1 MTSFTEAVAAGA
13 GVAEDEARRAMLRL
27 GIEAQPQPSS
37 PGSLQV
43 TRLAFTGTKRLQGQ
57 AEEAVDFVWD
67 FEPGVTAISSEA
79 NLVGKSSILWLIRW
93 GLVGSRPS
101 DLTPEVL
108 SWIDHVTLHGA
119 VAGQQFVVEWQH
131 DGPEISGSLT
141 VANRAAVIFTS
152 HTAFEESMSALM
164 LGGLNLRAMP
174 SWQKLPGGE
183 GDEGVHAQHGWAAQ
197 FHALLIRGD
206 KVGVLLG
213 EHTADGQAQMLLQ
226 IFLGLP
232 WAYTHRAASTALKAQ
247 RYQLQGAARRA
258 KADTEARA
266 ASMGPI
272 RDRLKEI
279 DSELAALDRA
289 AAAIAPE
296 EADRRGQAY
305 ASATTRV
312 SQTLELLAEAQR
324 AVAILRTEADEA
336 VKRMR
341 AAHEDAVIVPLIGRV
356 QPVAC
361 PRCSTGF
368 ALERLSVEIERH
380 QCSVCDEPLP
390 VPADVAAITAA
401 ATATASTAAAA
412 LAAAEQRDAELS
424 EQHHVARGDL
434 VSARAAIDEIGRS
447 APQAAQRRALE
458 IERATLRGRAQ
469 QANASGGAVEPTPS
483 IEQRVADAAVKEAE
497 RRRKDAS
504 VELLRELGSEI
515 VTVAKS
521 FGLVN
526 LEEARPDLGA
536 HLGLTIAGNATKFG
550 DRTPGE
556 KLRLK
561 IALVVALLRVAER
574 LHVGR
579 HPGLVMIDSP
589 GGEEMVDDNV
599 ASVLSEMQALCTDMP
614 GLQILI
620 ASAKADDVRA
630 TVPPERIIHGDD
642 WGAVW

>member
-13 GVAEDEARRAMLRL
+13 SITEDEAHTAMLNL
-27 GIEAQPQPSS
+27 GIEAQPQPST
-37 PGSLQV
+37 PASLRL
-43 TRLAFTGTKRLQGQ
+43 THLAFTGTKRLQGQ
-57 AEEAVDFVWD
+57 PDEPVDFEWD

-93 GLVGSRPS
+93 GLVGARPS

-108 SWIDHVTLHGA
+108 SWIDQVTLHGV
-119 VAGQQFVVEWQH
+119 VAKQSFVVEWQL
-131 DGPEISGSLT
+131 DGVDIRGSLT
-141 VANRAAVIFTS
+141 VDNRPAVTFTT
-152 HTAFEESMSALM
+152 HTAFEESMSSLM

-183 GDEGVHAQHGWAAQ
+183 GDEGVLAQHGWAAQ

-213 EHTADGQAQMLLQ
+213 QHTADGQAQMLLQ

-232 WAYTHRAASTALKAQ
+232 WAYTHRAAATALKAQ
-247 RYQLQGAARRA
+247 RYQLQGAVRRA
-258 KADTEARA
+258 KADAEARA
-266 ASMGPI
+266 QSMTPI
-272 RDRLKEI
+272 QDRIRAI
-279 DSELAALDRA
+279 DANLAGLDRDA
-289 AAAIAPE
+289 ATITPE
-296 EADRRGQAY
+296 EADRRSQAY
-305 ASATTRV
+305 ATATTRV
-312 SQTLELLAEAQR
+312 SGTLELLAAAQR
-324 AVAILRTEADEA
+324 AVAVLRTEADEA

-356 QPVAC
+356 HPVAC

-368 ALERLSVEIERH
+368 APERLSVEIEHH
-380 QCSVCDEPLP
+380 QCSVCDEPLH
-390 VPADVAAITAA
+390 VAVDVAAVTSAATAA
-401 ATATASTAAAA
+401 AGAAAEA

-424 EQHHVARGDL
+424 EQHHAARRDL
-434 VSARAAIDEIGRS
+434 AAARAAVDEVSRTK
-447 APQAAQRRALE
+447 PQAAERRVLE

-469 QANASGGAVEPTPS
+469 QANASGGAAEPVPS
-483 IEQRVADAAVKEAE
+483 IQQRVAEAAMKEAE

-521 FGLVN
+521 FGFVN

-536 HLGLTIAGNATKFG
+536 HLALSIAGNATKFG

-561 IALVVALLRVAER
+561 IALVVALLRVADR
-574 LHVGR
+574 LNIGR
-579 HPGLVMIDSP
+579 HPGFLMIDSP

-599 ASVLSEMQALCTDMP
+599 ASVLGEMQTLCKDMA
-614 GLQILI
+614 GLQVLI
-620 ASAKADDVRA
+620 ATAKADDIRA
-630 TVPPERIIHGDD
+630 AVPHERIIHGDD
-642 WGAVW
+642 WGPVW